1 MKNSRIG
8 YKKATKVVKVVF
20 DISFWVIAVF
30 GIIGLLSLIISPF
43 IPDKS
48 FMLTGDQL
56 NRLKFSFEGMLRFTV
71 NKKQGYFNLKPYLQS
86 IFLLSAILSAIFTAI
101 LNELR
106 KILKTVIL
114 DNPFDKE
121 NSKRLTIIAVVLM
134 IGSLF
139 VNIARVS
146 IATAFVK
153 ITNITGISINYNID
167 FSMLLYGFL
176 ILILAGVFKYGCY
189 LQEEYDATL

>member
-8 YKKATKVVKVVF
+8 YKKATKVVKVVL

-71 NKKQGYFNLKPYLQS
+71 NKKQDYFNLKPYLQS

-101 LNELR
+101 LYELR

-139 VNIARVS
+139 VNIARAS

-153 ITNITGISINYNID
+153 VTNITGISINYNID
-167 FSMLLYGFL
+167 FSMFLYGFL